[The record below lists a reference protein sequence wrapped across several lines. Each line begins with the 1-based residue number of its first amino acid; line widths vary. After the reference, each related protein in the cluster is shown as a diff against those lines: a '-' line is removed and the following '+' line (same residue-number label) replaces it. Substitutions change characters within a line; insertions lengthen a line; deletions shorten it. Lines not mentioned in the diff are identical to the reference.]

1 EGSPY
6 VPVHLDASV

>member
-6 VPVHLDASV
+6 VPVHYDASV